1 MGTFRHCFHL
11 AFSINSSVLER
22 NRHISR
28 IVLPGN
34 ATTELDQLQRRRKRH
49 EKKSKRFNKQNK
61 NPEFATHFL
70 CGYHMTCFVKLDG
83 NAMRVSL

>member
-1 MGTFRHCFHL
+1 MGTFRRCLHR

-34 ATTELDQLQRRRKRH
+34 ATSELDQLRRRRKRH

-61 NPEFATHFL
+61 TPERATHFL
-70 CGYHMTCFVKLDG
+70 CGYHMTYFVKLDG